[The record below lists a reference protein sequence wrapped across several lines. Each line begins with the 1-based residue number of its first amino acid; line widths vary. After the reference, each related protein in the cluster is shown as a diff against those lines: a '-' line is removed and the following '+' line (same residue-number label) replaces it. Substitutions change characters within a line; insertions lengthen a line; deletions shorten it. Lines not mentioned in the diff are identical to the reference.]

1 MVYQDVIDKIQAY
14 AERVTER
21 YHPKQIIVYGSYA
34 RGTATENSD
43 IDIAVVCDNLSG
55 DYLENATGLFKLRR
69 DIDLR
74 IEPVLIELND
84 AENFF
89 YDEILK
95 TGRIVYAA

>member
-1 MVYQDVIDKIQAY
+1 MVYKDVIDKIQAY
-14 AERVTER
+14 AERVAKS

-43 IDIAVVCDNLSG
+43 IDIAVVCDNLPG

-95 TGRIVYAA
+95 TGKVIYAA